1 MCVCVNML
9 RKDPASP
16 RTKYREYYAARPSP
30 RPPSTYARGQMSS
43 DSTRNH
49 KTKKAGKKGRI
60 DRGGANLGRAMIKT
74 QFPSAAMS
82 TSQAVLETERGK
94 HKLRSVTQ
102 CDDLEDL
109 MANAMLAGTDFSSS
123 AVRSSSSARGQCA
136 LERVPAPEG

>member
-1 MCVCVNML
+1 M
-9 RKDPASP
+9 
-16 RTKYREYYAARPSP
+16 
-30 RPPSTYARGQMSS
+30 PP
-43 DSTRNH
+43 
-49 KTKKAGKKGRI
+49 KKKKAGKKGRI

-109 MANAMLAGTDFSSS
+109 MANAMLAGTDFLVEFFGKTLRVVVIAIFVLQITVTICVSHHIAFNGWFWDRYFGSIPACDGKKSQQHPFHFSSWVDHS
-123 AVRSSSSARGQCA
+123 
-136 LERVPAPEG
+136 